1 MEEKIFL
8 THTILEDVEK
18 DKDLLSLETTPN
30 CKGLSKI
37 IKKESFTIEDKKTFT
52 LIYLFVKTFDKTT
65 VKKLEKQVINTL
77 KKVFEKI
84 ILDAGEN
91 PNFRNLTS
99 EMKKIYFVLCHYFK
113 KKVQLIPTWGGE
125 EKEHLLSLLVMFVKK
140 FRTRDITSLA
150 LSVVL
155 TDISNQKGKKSNRG
169 NLTRNSLSRTKNKK
183 NGNDNN
189 VSTLDQLFL
198 HTFRLGSI
206 TDLSSLICSNAAT
219 HQWVLNIFPHLNL
232 SIKFSLL
239 QDLVS
244 TLLGDSEIKNEE
256 NKNSPSKESKTKPN
270 NKQRNQK
277 IYTNLLTFFFQISN
291 YSPAFI
297 IPFLPE
303 LVPISAHPKP
313 ICRRYFLD
321 LIGNIL
327 IWSEELNEDL
337 LSLILIRL
345 KDKDARTRVK
355 ALKCLIK
362 VQQVHTFNSDAYLLF
377 LDSISERLI
386 DSSKIKNNHKEEE
399 EEENENENENENQKD
414 KGNGKGKEIKEKAT
428 TMKRIKKKYSNEQ
441 ENEIDDFIK
450 LSIDEEEDEDEEE
463 EKKKKESKNS
473 NLSDSESELDSEI
486 DSGSDQDEKEKR
498 EEALK
503 TEYFVQRIYN
513 ECIPKL
519 YDLLSLSPNSSY
531 YSLEQIQ
538 VICVLFTHISTLTI
552 DYSKL
557 ITCVTLVLPTDKTI
571 LNVVLTVFEPI
582 FNNESILFTAKR
594 LMEIA
599 EKSKSDQ
606 DLKSICSLISL
617 FREKQSTVS
626 FGRLIETIFKIFQ
639 SKNVKRKLISS
650 IVLKIFTPFYP
661 ANLRMH
667 RDSLLLFITNNLQNE
682 DHFQT
687 ILNCFKILSETYD
700 REIDHS
706 TINNFFQEQLLELF
720 LNGFLQKEILE
731 LCFKLNNPRKLIF
744 LTFTEIERLL
754 FVEKSLTIKQ
764 FANFLKLLGDTSNY
778 IVKYLRQNFDQK
790 IKEENENLIK
800 DGKEKL
806 SKEQLDEV
814 FQDILDDYVKNSN
827 ISRFIKLLQVIIQR
841 KKSPQLVIASVGSL
855 GKIMSISFSYLSDN
869 LDLIIQLGKSETKS
883 FPILKECL
891 YTLMKIESKKSFPQI
906 LDLFYS
912 ILNSE
917 QNDQI
922 RIDIKCEIIKLIGE
936 LVFGKLTKSDA
947 RIYEILFNL
956 LVPNEKLLKTTKQFF
971 VRYLREFP
979 NRFAQ
984 FFFNS
989 FQTLGR
995 VGENR
1000 RQIMKLL
1007 LNLLC
1012 KEERSGEILIVF
1024 IEQIQNERLS
1034 KASSIEDA
1042 AWLLSKIKPT
1052 NTSINKL
1059 TKLFDDEHI
1068 FKKINNNSKKYFI
1081 KHLSAGLKIR
1091 SISPKSKIDNLVK
1104 ILNDKQDEIIETITI
1119 DDKKITEDYV
1129 EALNRFKKRRLSKNE
1144 VFSPDQF

>member
-1 MEEKIFL
+1 
-8 THTILEDVEK
+8 
-18 DKDLLSLETTPN
+18 
-30 CKGLSKI
+30 
-37 IKKESFTIEDKKTFT
+37 
-52 LIYLFVKTFDKTT
+52 
-65 VKKLEKQVINTL
+65 
-77 KKVFEKI
+77 
-84 ILDAGEN
+84 
-91 PNFRNLTS
+91 
-99 EMKKIYFVLCHYFK
+99 
-113 KKVQLIPTWGGE
+113 
-125 EKEHLLSLLVMFVKK
+125 
-140 FRTRDITSLA
+140 
-150 LSVVL
+150 
-155 TDISNQKGKKSNRG
+155 
-169 NLTRNSLSRTKNKK
+169 
-183 NGNDNN
+183 
-189 VSTLDQLFL
+189 
-198 HTFRLGSI
+198 
-206 TDLSSLICSNAAT
+206 
-219 HQWVLNIFPHLNL
+219 
-232 SIKFSLL
+232 
-239 QDLVS
+239 
-244 TLLGDSEIKNEE
+244 
-256 NKNSPSKESKTKPN
+256 
-270 NKQRNQK
+270 
-277 IYTNLLTFFFQISN
+277 
-291 YSPAFI
+291 
-297 IPFLPE
+297 
-303 LVPISAHPKP
+303 
-313 ICRRYFLD
+313 
-321 LIGNIL
+321 
-327 IWSEELNEDL
+327 
-337 LSLILIRL
+337 
-345 KDKDARTRVK
+345 
-355 ALKCLIK
+355 
-362 VQQVHTFNSDAYLLF
+362 
-377 LDSISERLI
+377 
-386 DSSKIKNNHKEEE
+386 
-399 EEENENENENENQKD
+399 
-414 KGNGKGKEIKEKAT
+414 
-428 TMKRIKKKYSNEQ
+428 
-441 ENEIDDFIK
+441 
-450 LSIDEEEDEDEEE
+450 
-463 EKKKKESKNS
+463 
-473 NLSDSESELDSEI
+473 
-486 DSGSDQDEKEKR
+486 
-498 EEALK
+498 
-503 TEYFVQRIYN
+503 
-513 ECIPKL
+513 
-519 YDLLSLSPNSSY
+519 
-531 YSLEQIQ
+531 
-538 VICVLFTHISTLTI
+538 
-552 DYSKL
+552 
-557 ITCVTLVLPTDKTI
+557 
-571 LNVVLTVFEPI
+571 
-582 FNNESILFTAKR
+582 
-594 LMEIA
+594 MEIA

-606 DLKSICSLISL
+606 DLKSMCSLISL
-617 FREKQSTVS
+617 FREKQSTVN
-626 FGRLIETIFKIFQ
+626 FGRLIEIIFKIFQ
-639 SKNVKRKLISS
+639 SKNVQRKLISS

-667 RDSLLLFITNNLQNE
+667 RDSLLLFITNNVQNE

-720 LNGFLQKEILE
+720 LNGFVQKEILE

-764 FANFLKLLGDTSNY
+764 FANFLKLLGETSSY
-778 IVKYLRQNFDQK
+778 IVKYLRHNFDQK
-790 IKEENENLIK
+790 IKEENENLIR

-827 ISRFIKLLQVIIQR
+827 ISRFIKLLQAIIQR

-922 RIDIKCEIIKLIGE
+922 RIEIKCEIIKLIGK

-1012 KEERSGEILIVF
+1012 KEERSGEILVVF

-1034 KASSIEDA
+1034 KDSSIEDA

-1068 FKKINNNSKKYFI
+1068 VKKINNSSKKYFI

-1104 ILNDKQDEIIETITI
+1104 ILNDKQDEIIQTITI
-1119 DDKKITEDYV
+1119 NDKKITEDYV

>member
-1 MEEKIFL
+1 MEMENGKREKKPINNL
-8 THTILEDVEK
+8 SADNIKRKRLYEQDIENNHLQSILK
-18 DKDLLSLETTPN
+18 KKKL
-30 CKGLSKI
+30 
-37 IKKESFTIEDKKTFT
+37 IKKKPQNLVLTIS
-52 LIYLFVKTFDKTT
+52 
-65 VKKLEKQVINTL
+65 Q
-77 KKVFEKI
+77 
-84 ILDAGEN
+84 
-91 PNFRNLTS
+91 
-99 EMKKIYFVLCHYFK
+99 K
-113 KKVQLIPTWGGE
+113 KKNTSARNNDHKNDWIIFENSPFNKIET
-125 EKEHLLSLLVMFVKK
+125 KK
-140 FRTRDITSLA
+140 R
-150 LSVVL
+150 
-155 TDISNQKGKKSNRG
+155 
-169 NLTRNSLSRTKNKK
+169 
-183 NGNDNN
+183 
-189 VSTLDQLFL
+189 
-198 HTFRLGSI
+198 
-206 TDLSSLICSNAAT
+206 
-219 HQWVLNIFPHLNL
+219 
-232 SIKFSLL
+232 
-239 QDLVS
+239 
-244 TLLGDSEIKNEE
+244 
-256 NKNSPSKESKTKPN
+256 NKNSIEEINTNDNQNKEQTFPTVSEPEVPRSPINESFEESFSFNLPDLNIGPLDLISTESLFHFPTNDNYNVSQFSNGYKNSSN
-270 NKQRNQK
+270 NENGGDWNNNTQFDSANTLNELFFEEPLFET
-277 IYTNLLTFFFQISN
+277 ICHPIFVGTGTNFCT
-291 YSPAFI
+291 
-297 IPFLPE
+297 
-303 LVPISAHPKP
+303 PKANLSTL
-313 ICRRYFLD
+313 FLD

-362 VQQVHTFNSDAYLLF
+362 IQQVHTFNSDAYLLF
-377 LDSISERLI
+377 LDSVSERLI
-386 DSSKIKNNHKEEE
+386 DSSKIVRVQAIKSLDQMLSSQNLTNTFDLAIVCHRAQLYNKKKKKKTKNNQEKEK
-399 EEENENENENENQKD
+399 NEKE
-414 KGNGKGKEIKEKAT
+414 KGKEKGKGKGKEIKEKGT
-428 TMKRIKKKYSNEQ
+428 NMKRIKKKYSNEV

-450 LSIDEEEDEDEEE
+450 LSIDEEEEEEEE
-463 EKKKKESKNS
+463 EKKKKEIKNKIGV
-473 NLSDSESELDSEI
+473 DSENSHLSESEI
-486 DSGSDQDEKEKR
+486 DSESDQEEKVKR

-503 TEYFVQRIYN
+503 TELFVQRISI
-513 ECIPKL
+513 ECLPKL

-538 VICVLFTHISTLTI
+538 AICVLFKHISTLTI

-571 LNVVLTVFEPI
+571 LEVIITVFEPI

-606 DLKSICSLISL
+606 DLKSMCSLISL
-617 FREKQSTVS
+617 FREKQSTVN
-626 FGRLIETIFKIFQ
+626 FGRLIEIIFKIFQ
-639 SKNVKRKLISS
+639 SKNVQRKLISS

-667 RDSLLLFITNNLQNE
+667 RD
-682 DHFQT
+682 
-687 ILNCFKILSETYD
+687 K
-700 REIDHS
+700 
-706 TINNFFQEQLLELF
+706 QLLELF
-720 LNGFLQKEILE
+720 LNGFVQKEILE

-764 FANFLKLLGDTSNY
+764 FANFLKLLGETSSY
-778 IVKYLRQNFDQK
+778 IVKYLRHNFDQK
-790 IKEENENLIK
+790 IKEENENLIR

-922 RIDIKCEIIKLIGE
+922 RIEIKCEIIKLIGK

-984 FFFNS
+984 FCFNS

-1012 KEERSGEILIVF
+1012 KEERSGEILVVF

-1034 KASSIEDA
+1034 KDSSIEDA

-1068 FKKINNNSKKYFI
+1068 VKKINNSSKKYFI

-1104 ILNDKQDEIIETITI
+1104 ILNDKQDEIIQTITI
-1119 DDKKITEDYV
+1119 NDKKITEDYD